1 MKKIATAIL
10 SLGVLCALPTTS
22 AALDVVQVTKN
33 VYALVGPLEQRTPEN
48 LGNNATFGVIV
59 TSDGV
64 VLVDPGGSAKGAA
77 VIEKAIATFTDA
89 PVRVVINTGGQDH
102 RWFGNA
108 YFKAKGATVIAS
120 AAAVEDQRERS
131 DLQWQILQTQI
142 GKDGLTGTRLEHAD
156 TVFDTSHILN
166 IGGERIEIIHPGQA
180 HTPGDSFVWLADRR
194 IVFSGDIVYLDRM
207 LGVLPYSNSASW
219 LDAFSAI
226 EARDPAT
233 VIPGHGKPAPF
244 AKARTETRD
253 YLRHLRK
260 EVGALL
266 ESGGTLIDAKKVD
279 QSAYA
284 YLALFEQLS
293 RRNAQ
298 AVFSEMEFE

>member
-1 MKKIATAIL
+1 LKKIATAIL
-10 SLGVLCALPTTS
+10 SLGIVCALTQPL
-22 AALDVVQVTKN
+22 AALDVVQVSKN

-77 VIEKAIATFTDA
+77 TIEKAIAGFTDQ
-89 PVRVVINTGGQDH
+89 PVKVVINSGGQDH

-120 AAAVEDQRERS
+120 AAAVDDQRERS

-142 GKDGLTGTRLEHAD
+142 GADGLTGTQLEHAD
-156 TVFDTSHILN
+156 TVFDETHSLT
-166 IGGERIEIIHPGQA
+166 IGGERIEIVHPGQA
-180 HTPGDSFVWLADRR
+180 HTPGDSFVWLADQR
-194 IVFSGDIVYLDRM
+194 IVISGDIVYLDRM

-219 LDAFSAI
+219 LDAFAAI
-226 EARDPAT
+226 EAHDPAT

-244 AKARTETRD
+244 AKAQSETRD
-253 YLRHLRK
+253 YLHHLRK

-266 ESGGTLIDAKKVD
+266 ESGGTLIDAKKID

>member
-1 MKKIATAIL
+1 LKKIAATVL
-10 SLGVLCALPTTS
+10 SLGILCAFAPPT
-22 AALDVVQVTKN
+22 AALETVQVTKN

-59 TSDGV
+59 TSEGV
-64 VLVDPGGSAKGAA
+64 VLVDPGGSARGAA
-77 VIEKAIATFTDA
+77 VIEKAIAAITSQ
-89 PVRVVINTGGQDH
+89 PVKIVINSGGQDH

-120 AAAVEDQRERS
+120 AAAVADQRERS

-142 GKDGLTGTRLEHAD
+142 GKNGLAGTRLEHAE
-156 TVFDTSHILN
+156 TVFDASHTLTL
-166 IGGERIEIIHPGQA
+166 GGERIILVHPGQA
-180 HTPGDSFVWLADRR
+180 HTPGDAFVWLADQR
-194 IVFSGDIVYLDRM
+194 IVFSGDIVYLDRL

-219 LDAFSAI
+219 LQAFSAI
-226 EARDPAT
+226 EALDPVT
-233 VIPGHGKPAPF
+233 VIPGHGSPAPF
-244 AKARTETRD
+244 AKAQTETRN

-260 EVGALL
+260 EVGVVL
-266 ESGGTLIDAKKVD
+266 ESGGTLIDAKKID
-279 QSAYA
+279 QSPFAH
-284 YLALFEQLS
+284 LALFEQLS